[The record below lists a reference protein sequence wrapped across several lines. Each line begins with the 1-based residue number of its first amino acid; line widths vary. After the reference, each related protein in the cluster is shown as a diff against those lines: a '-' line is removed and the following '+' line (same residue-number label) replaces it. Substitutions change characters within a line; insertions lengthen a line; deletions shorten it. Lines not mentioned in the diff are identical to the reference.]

1 MKIKSLK
8 KLISSCK
15 SNLILSISVSIAL
28 IFAMP
33 VSLYSQNAFIQTNGT
48 KALPAITTSTTTL
61 DFENVF
67 AGYYSVPQIYSV
79 TASGLTDVLMITA
92 PYGVEIST
100 ECNHNYVSG
109 LQFTPVGGAVS
120 VMIYARY
127 TGGNVSGNITHESAG
142 ATTKSIAISETES
155 FTNLPTDY
163 YSTATGS
170 GATLKTSL
178 FNIINDYTIIDYDQL
193 HVAYASTDITPDGYI
208 WDIYSDNPC
217 GADTYNFTLSVDQ
230 CGNYS
235 GEGDCYNR
243 EHTFPNSWF
252 GGGAGAGAYSDLHQV
267 LPTDGYVNGI
277 RSNYVYGEVSSAS
290 YTSDNGCKRGPN
302 TYSPLY
308 TGVVFEP
315 IDEYKGDL
323 ARIYFYMITR
333 YETQLPSWESLT
345 AYGDVVMDGN
355 TYPGFESWYLQMLMD
370 WHTQDPVS
378 QKEKNRNDAAY
389 LIQGNRNPF
398 VDNPDYV
405 SMIWTASPTLSVNPA
420 AINSLAYVY
429 ENGPSNAQT
438 FSLSGNYLSGFPS
451 SITVTAPTNFEV
463 SADGTNFSGSC
474 NIAYSAASL
483 NATTVYV
490 RLVAALEPGS
500 YTGTISITGGGD
512 SDGESITLNGLVST
526 VSVSD
531 CLNEDFSGI
540 TAGTHAVPGSTDI
553 SASINSYTVTTGWS
567 GNKIFEAGGEIKIGS
582 SSASGYIITPA
593 VDLSQGGSI
602 SFDYSKYGGDVAV
615 VQVFHA
621 ADGVTFEQVGAD
633 ITPETA
639 FLTHSVEITGG
650 TVISKIKIG
659 TNTKRAYID
668 NIAVQC
674 GGGAAE
680 RFLFITPAELNGFV
694 YTEGFGPS
702 SEQNFVVSGTSLDG
716 SDVTI
721 TPPANYEISLSSGT
735 SFQSS
740 PIVLSAFDGSPETIY
755 VRLKADLEFGI
766 YNLELATASGG
777 GANNVTATLN
787 GEVFQEIVPELIV
800 NPSELSGFNYIEG
813 SGPSAE
819 QSFIIS
825 GTNLNETDVT
835 ITPPTN
841 YEISLS
847 SGTGYQSAPI
857 ILSAFDGSPET
868 IYVRLKAN
876 LEFGIYNLELATA
889 SGGGADN
896 ASVSLNGEV
905 FQNLNPTLYANPT
918 ILEGF
923 SYMEGFGPSPEQSF
937 VLSGVDLNEDQLSIS
952 PPVNYEISLSSG
964 TGFQDSPIIFNSFDG
979 NATTIYIRL
988 KAGLGFGVYNLE
1000 LVTII
1005 GAGAEDKTVS
1015 CNGFVDPFVGLC
1027 KEFTNNNIQIYPI
1040 PATDFINIIISEP
1053 YSGEIKIEI
1062 SDIKGEIVYTSTID
1076 TKSENNLEQI
1086 NLSSLK
1092 PGAYLIRLSNKDN
1105 TITRKIDI
1113 K

>member
-1 MKIKSLK
+1 MNIKSLK
-8 KLISSCK
+8 NLRSNFT
-15 SNLILSISVSIAL
+15 SNLTIFFCVSIAL
-28 IFAMP
+28 SYAVPFS
-33 VSLYSQNAFIQTNGT
+33 VYSQNTFNQTKGT
-48 KALPAITTSTTTL
+48 KALPSISLSTSNL

-67 AGYYSVPQIYSV
+67 AGFYSVPQIYSV
-79 TASGLTDVLMITA
+79 TASDLSGVLTITA
-92 PYGVEIST
+92 PAGIEIST
-100 ECNHNYVSG
+100 NCSTG
-109 LQFTPVGGAVS
+109 FTTSINLSPSGGAVS
-120 VMIYARY
+120 ATIWVRY
-127 TGGNVSGNITHESAG
+127 IGGNVSGDITHESAG
-142 ATTKSIAISETES
+142 AVTKTIAILESES

-163 YSTATGS
+163 YSTATGA
-170 GATLKTSL
+170 GATLKTNL
-178 FNIINDYTIIDYDQL
+178 YNIISDYTIIDYDEL
-193 HVAYASTDITPDGYI
+193 HVAYASTDITTDGYI

-315 IDEYKGDL
+315 IDEYKGDI

-378 QKEKNRNDAAY
+378 QKEKNRNDATY

-398 VDNPDYV
+398 VDNPEYV
-405 SMIWTASPTLSVNPA
+405 SMIWTAAPTLSVNPA

-438 FSLSGNYLSGFPS
+438 FSLSGNYLSGFPDDIIVS
-451 SITVTAPTNFEV
+451 APTNFEV

-474 NIAYSAASL
+474 TIPYSAATL

-490 RLVAALEPGS
+490 RLVSALEPGS
-500 YTGTISITGGGD
+500 YTGTITISGGGD
-512 SDGESITLNGLVST
+512 SDGESITLNGFVNS

-540 TAGTHAVPGSTDI
+540 TGFSHATPGSTDI
-553 SASINSYTVTTGWS
+553 SASINSYTQTTGWS
-567 GNKIFEAGGEIKIGS
+567 GSKIFEAGGEIKLGS
-582 SSASGYIITPA
+582 SSANGYIITPA
-593 VDLSQGGSI
+593 VDLSQGGSV
-602 SFDYSKYGGDVAV
+602 SFDYSKYGSDVAF

-621 ADGVTFEQVGAD
+621 ADGVTFEQVGSD

-650 TVISKIKIG
+650 TVVSKIKIG

-674 GGGAAE
+674 GGSAAE
-680 RFLFITPAELNGFV
+680 GFLFVTPSELNGLV

-721 TPPANYEISLSSGT
+721 TAPTNYEISLTSGT
-735 SFQSS
+735 GFQST
-740 PIVLSAFDGSPETIY
+740 PIVLSAFDGSSETIY
-755 VRLKADLEFGI
+755 VRLKAGLGFGI
-766 YNLELATASGG
+766 YNLEFVTASGG
-777 GANNVTATLN
+777 GADAVTVSLN
-787 GEVFQEIVPELIV
+787 GEVFEEIVPELVV
-800 NPSELSGFNYIEG
+800 NPTELNGFNYVEG

-835 ITPPTN
+835 ITAPTN
-841 YEISLS
+841 YEISLA
-847 SGTGYQSAPI
+847 SGTGFQSTPI
-857 ILSAFDGSPET
+857 ILSAFDGSSET

-889 SGGGADN
+889 SGGGAD
-896 ASVSLNGEV
+896 AVTVSLNGEV
-905 FQNLNPTLYANPT
+905 FEEIVPELVVNPTELNGFNYV
-918 ILEGF
+918 EG
-923 SYMEGFGPSPEQSF
+923 SGPSAEQSF
-937 VLSGVDLNEDQLSIS
+937 IISGTNLNETDVTITA
-952 PPVNYEISLSSG
+952 PTNYEISLASG
-964 TGFQDSPIIFNSFDG
+964 TGFQSTPIILSAFDG
-979 NATTIYIRL
+979 SSETIYVRL
-988 KAGLGFGVYNLE
+988 KAGLGFGIYNLE
-1000 LVTII
+1000 FATASGGGAAEIVVT
-1005 GAGAEDKTVS
+1005 
-1015 CNGFVDPFVGLC
+1015 CNGFVDPFVGIC
-1027 KEFTNNNIQIYPI
+1027 KEFTNSNIQVYPN
-1040 PATDFINIIISEP
+1040 PANDFLSIIISEP
-1053 YSGEIKIEI
+1053 YSDEIKIEI
-1062 SDIKGEIVYTSTID
+1062 SDIAGKIVYTSTID
-1076 TKSENNLEQI
+1076 AKSENNLEQI
-1086 NLSSLK
+1086 NLSSIK